1 MVVLPKLAKL
11 FELLA
16 QVVVLLLEDV
26 HIFELHFEQLVIAVN
41 LVVVIF
47 RELLLVLGVFLLGL
61 GQLGLQLLDLA
72 GLPVVLVIV
81 VDVELDSLR
90 VNLGLH
96 GLLMLLLDLRNFLIS
111 FNGVL
116 DLGLLNVIH
125 LEVFFRNLPV
135 KLSHLLF
142 IEDLQLRQ

>member
-16 QVVVLLLEDV
+16 QVVVFLLEDV

-47 RELLLVLGVFLLGL
+47 RELHLVLGVFLLGL

-90 VNLGLH
+90 VNLGLC

>member
-11 FELLA
+11 FELLT

-61 GQLGLQLLDLA
+61 G
-72 GLPVVLVIV
+72 
-81 VDVELDSLR
+81 
-90 VNLGLH
+90 
-96 GLLMLLLDLRNFLIS
+96 
-111 FNGVL
+111 
-116 DLGLLNVIH
+116 
-125 LEVFFRNLPV
+125 
-135 KLSHLLF
+135 
-142 IEDLQLRQ
+142 